1 MFLMIN
7 LLPQEYSSALRS
19 DRFTAILYRWIVS
32 AIAAITGLVLITGVG
47 WIYLDQQAKSLS
59 HNAIS
64 QNQQLHDQNLTQVQ
78 KSADQLS
85 GNIKII
91 NQVLGKEIRFSD
103 LIQAVGQVMPDG
115 TVLSSLTLNKVSGAI
130 DLSASTKDYSSAAQI
145 AANLSDPK
153 NNIFSKVD
161 IINVNC
167 LNNGTA
173 YPCSATY
180 KALFNNSVPSRF
192 LNVPKDNSQ

>member
-1 MFLMIN
+1 MIN

-19 DRFTAILYRWIVS
+19 DRSTAILYRWIVGAVA
-32 AIAAITGLVLITGVG
+32 AIAGLILIVGVG
-47 WIYLDQQAKSLS
+47 WLYINQQTNNLGSNIA
-59 HNAIS
+59 S
-64 QNQQLHDQNLTQVQ
+64 QNQQLQNQKLTEVQ
-78 KSADQLS
+78 KNSDKLS
-85 GNIKII
+85 SNIKII

-103 LIQAVGQVMPDG
+103 LIQAIGQVVPNG

-130 DLSASTKDYSSAAQI
+130 DLSAGAKDYSSAAQI

-167 LNNGTA
+167 LNTA
-173 YPCSATY
+173 TEYPCSATY
-180 KALFNNSVPSRF
+180 RALFNSSVPSRF
-192 LNVPKDNSQ
+192 LNVPKGSS

>member
-1 MFLMIN
+1 MIN

-19 DRFTAILYRWIVS
+19 DRFMAILYRWMVGIAVATAGLILIV
-32 AIAAITGLVLITGVG
+32 GMG
-47 WIYLDQQAKSLS
+47 WLYINQQTRDLNRS
-59 HNAIS
+59 IVS

-78 KSADQLS
+78 QSADQLS

-91 NQVLGKEIRFSD
+91 NQVLSKEIRFSD
-103 LIQAVGQVMPDG
+103 LIQAIGQVMPNG
-115 TVLSSLTLNKVSGAI
+115 AVLSSLTLNKIGGGI
-130 DLSASTKDYSSAAQI
+130 DLSAGAKDYASAAQI

-180 KALFNNSVPSRF
+180 RALFNSSVPSRF
-192 LNVPKDNSQ
+192 LNVPKGSSS